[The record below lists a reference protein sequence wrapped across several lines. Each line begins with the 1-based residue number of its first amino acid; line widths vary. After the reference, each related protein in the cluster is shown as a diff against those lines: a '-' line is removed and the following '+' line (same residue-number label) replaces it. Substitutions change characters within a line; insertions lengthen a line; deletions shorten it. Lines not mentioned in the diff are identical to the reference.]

1 MWMLCLAHSLKH
13 SSRARGMWDPF
24 FFFFLMIIKI
34 IIIKKI
40 DDERNQLQSAEEN
53 ECLHANFW
61 ERNVIMGGDQ
71 AES

>member
-1 MWMLCLAHSLKH
+1 MGSIY
-13 SSRARGMWDPF
+13 F
-24 FFFFLMIIKI
+24 YFLVIIKI